1 MACVPLSL
9 VAAIFSMSE
18 PYGPGS
24 EGFWIYW
31 VTALPTTAFVM
42 GFLVLDNRYPA
53 RSVLW
58 AQLQRVKLTILA

>member
-1 MACVPLSL
+1 
-9 VAAIFSMSE
+9 MSE